1 MEQINGIDT
10 TRVATQP
17 GVCARYVPT
26 AHRLMRVQVAQLVG
40 VRFRV
45 DVAAVAAA
53 VAAAVSRRVR
63 PWVSRR
69 RVRPW
74 VSRRDRQMVLA
85 GIGKLVLAVALAL
98 ALALACSRRLAS
110 ALALALA
117 FWAALWAALFAMAG

>member
-1 MEQINGIDT
+1 
-10 TRVATQP
+10 
-17 GVCARYVPT
+17 
-26 AHRLMRVQVAQLVG
+26 MRVQVAQLVG

-45 DVAAVAAA
+45 GVAAVAAA

-98 ALALACSRRLAS
+98 ALA
-110 ALALALA
+110 
-117 FWAALWAALFAMAG
+117 